1 MNKRN
6 LVGYCLKVVLYINN
20 TSMKKRV
27 YSGPSFF
34 SNPPVKQKV
43 KMKVTQLFLTF
54 EAKSVSRVQLFVI
67 PWTVAYKAPLS
78 IEFSRQEY
86 WSGLPFPSPGDL
98 PHPGI
103 EPRSPTLQADTLPSE
118 PPGNF
123 YGPHWLYSPWNSP
136 GQNTGMGISFLQ
148 GIFPT
153 EVSCTAGRFFTSWAT
168 REAQNPREEGSHTM
182 KEPGIPSDHIENF
195 WSIRHYLSKNKISII
210 LIHGGWEVHLFL
222 ELVVL

>member
-1 MNKRN
+1 MEMFQRYTHTNPCTNMWKE
-6 LVGYCLKVVLYINN
+6 CLSVSFSVLLRSTVTPYNWL
-20 TSMKKRV
+20 
-27 YSGPSFF
+27 
-34 SNPPVKQKV
+34 PVIHEYEWV
-43 KMKVTQLFLTF
+43 
-54 EAKSVSRVQLFVI
+54 SVESLSRVQLFATT
-67 PWTVAYKAPLS
+67 WTVAYQAPQCMK
-78 IEFSRQEY
+78 FSRQEY

-103 EPRSPTLQADTLPSE
+103 EPRSPTLQADALLSE

-153 EVSCTAGRFFTSWAT
+153 EVSCIAGRFFTSWAT